1 MKLSVF
7 ERVILLDILP
17 KEGDFQTIK
26 ILSELREALSFS
38 EQEYK
43 VCEIRFEGGHVFW
56 NEATA
61 TKKDIKIKDKATEII
76 VNALKDLDAKK
87 KITDGC
93 LSLYEKFIK
102 ETGND

>member
-1 MKLSVF
+1 MKFSVF
-7 ERVILLDILP
+7 ERITLLNILP
-17 KEGDFQTIK
+17 QEGDFLTIK
-26 ILSELREALSFS
+26 IIRKLREELSFS
-38 EQEYK
+38 EQEHK
-43 VCEIRFEGGHVFW
+43 ALEIKIEDGRVYW
-56 NEATA
+56 KPDAATE
-61 TKKDIKIKDKATEII
+61 KDIKIKDKATEII